1 MPPGF
6 FRNRKEG
13 MYDFPSYETKKR
25 LYSGGFSKVQLH
37 VRNRMRIPDF
47 NLLIYIL

>member
-6 FRNRKEG
+6 FRKEG
-13 MYDFPSYETKKR
+13 MYDFSDYQIKIR

-37 VRNRMRIPDF
+37 IRNRMGIPCF
-47 NLLIYIL
+47 SSLIYIL